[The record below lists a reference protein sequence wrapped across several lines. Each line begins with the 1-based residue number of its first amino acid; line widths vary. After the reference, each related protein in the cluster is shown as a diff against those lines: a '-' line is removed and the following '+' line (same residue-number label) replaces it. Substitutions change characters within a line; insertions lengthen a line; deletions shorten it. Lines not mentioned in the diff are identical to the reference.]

1 MKSLFIYLLITQKV
15 ICVCIYIYIYVIEVF
30 IKNKMEKNGLDL
42 NEKSIM

>member
-1 MKSLFIYLLITQKV
+1 MKSFYLFINYSKNYV
-15 ICVCIYIYIYVIEVF
+15 CVCVIEVF

>member
-1 MKSLFIYLLITQKV
+1 VCVYIY
-15 ICVCIYIYIYVIEVF
+15 IYIYIYVIEVF

>member
-1 MKSLFIYLLITQKV
+1 M
-15 ICVCIYIYIYVIEVF
+15 CVCIYIYIYVIEVF

>member
-1 MKSLFIYLLITQKV
+1 VY
-15 ICVCIYIYIYVIEVF
+15 IYIYIYVIEVF

>member
-1 MKSLFIYLLITQKV
+1 M
-15 ICVCIYIYIYVIEVF
+15 CVYIYIYVIEVF

>member
-1 MKSLFIYLLITQKV
+1 M
-15 ICVCIYIYIYVIEVF
+15 CVCIYIYIYIYVIEVF

>member
-1 MKSLFIYLLITQKV
+1 M
-15 ICVCIYIYIYVIEVF
+15 CVYIYIYIYVIEVF